1 MAAETSAPA
10 KRPPLPPDIL
20 ALGFV
25 SLFMD
30 ISSEMIHS
38 LLPVFMVSVLGAS
51 ATAVGLIEGI
61 AEATAQ
67 IVKIFS
73 GTVSDWIGRRKL
85 LAILGYGLA
94 AATKPLFPLAASL
107 GWVLAAR
114 FIDRIGKGIRGA
126 PRDAMIGDLAPPE
139 SRGAAYG
146 LRQAMD
152 TVGAFAGPLLALWLM
167 AQFADDMRKVFWV
180 AVIPAL
186 VSVAVLVSAVKEPR
200 VVRRAAA
207 AAPLLSLAGLKRLG
221 PAFWVVTVIGA
232 VLTLARF
239 SEAFLVLRARDV
251 GLDIGLVPLVLV
263 VMNVAYAACAY
274 PAGRLSDEHGRGP
287 LLVLGCVA
295 LVVADALL
303 AQGGTIWVVM
313 AGVVFWGLH
322 MALTQ
327 GILATMV
334 ADAVPEDRRGTA
346 FGVFNLAS
354 GIAMLLASVVAGELW
369 DRLGAPATFI
379 AGAAFTAITL
389 VLYGVSRAARGKAA
403 N

>member
-303 AQGGTIWVVM
+303 AQGGNIWVVM